1 MKEIKL
7 EAILIFGSRMEISV
21 KDFPDGEKCRERER
35 CRVSLEYAK
44 SDVDELI
51 KKGLDLDGA
60 IDYYKD
66 WLYNVIKVNIS
77 QDWIPIEGY
86 DEVFTIVEE
95 HIKKYF

>member
-7 EAILIFGSRMEISV
+7 VSDLIFSSRMEISII
-21 KDFPDGEKCRERER
+21 DFPDNEKCKERER

-51 KKGLDLDGA
+51 KKGLDLDRA
-60 IDYYKD
+60 IEYYKD
-66 WLYNVIKVNIS
+66 WLYNVVKVNIA

-86 DEVFTIVEE
+86 DEVFNIVEE
-95 HIKKYF
+95 HIKEYF